1 MQFQALSAC
10 KEIAAAF
17 ESGDPAS
24 FLSNLPVHQDGSCNG
39 LQHYA
44 GRATRHVFTHAAF
57 VTNKCAVDALALGL
71 DELGGRAVNL
81 MPAEL
86 PQDVYSRVLEGV
98 IEQVRQS
105 AAASIGSLSSVCAL
119 SLGAGGRHNL
129 PR

>member
-1 MQFQALSAC
+1 MDPVT
-10 KEIAAAF
+10 AF
-17 ESGDPAS
+17 STM
-24 FLSNLPVHQDGSCNG
+24 PVEPLVMYSPTQ
-39 LQHYA
+39 L
-44 GRATRHVFTHAAF
+44 F
-57 VTNKCAVDALALGL
+57 VTNKFAVDALALGL

-105 AAASIGSLSSVCAL
+105 AAALIGSLSSVCAL